1 MPGPYSKPQGVS
13 IVGGGGSGVGK
24 KNMTKKPL
32 RRGPRLS
39 KGDVQRRALT
49 KMAKAKKLMLPVW
62 QDRDVKNRGT
72 KLNP

>member
-24 KNMTKKPL
+24 KNMTKKSL